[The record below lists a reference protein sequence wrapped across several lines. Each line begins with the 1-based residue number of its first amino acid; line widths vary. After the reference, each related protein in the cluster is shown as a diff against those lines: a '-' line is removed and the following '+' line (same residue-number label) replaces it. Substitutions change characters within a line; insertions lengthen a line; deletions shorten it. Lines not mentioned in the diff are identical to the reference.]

1 MLLSVKGVGQ
11 VNSVSL
17 TTNTICYGDNSLAAL
32 KINSL
37 SDVWVFVEQNDPIL
51 GWIKTNLNRFQV
63 KAGIEKDFSFL
74 DFYQTLTYRI
84 NYANNQFDIL
94 AAGTTYLTQ
103 QPTLT
108 VNALPTAGTPIGVS
122 EVCVGNTITLSP
134 NATGGSSSYSS
145 YSWSSSATS
154 KGTIGASTGVVT
166 GVAGGSTNIT
176 YTVTDSKGCVSP
188 VSTSY
193 AFTINALPI
202 AGDITGTNEVC
213 VGLTTTLTSHPSGG
227 SGTYSSTLWTSSATS
242 KGTIGASTGVVTGV
256 AGGSTNISYTVTDSK
271 GCISPSSAAFSV
283 TINALP
289 SIISEVSN
297 SDIATCLNVAPNFLT
312 VTANAGSGT
321 ISKYEWYSNT
331 LSSNTGGTK
340 VVTSAS
346 SLTTDNFTP
355 IYTIVGDLYYYPVVT
370 NSNGCSTN
378 GSISGKITVNP
389 LPTAGTI
396 TGTNEV
402 CVGSTTTLSGGTMTG
417 GSGTYSSTIWSSSAS
432 SNATVSATGVV
443 TGVAGGSTNVSY
455 TVTDSKGCISPS
467 SAAFSVTVN
476 AVPIINSLSD
486 TTKVCGTKT
495 ILDAGAGYTSYS
507 WSNGATSRYIS
518 TDVSQNYFVT
528 VTNASSCSSM
538 DSTYLSIIDPK
549 LYNNDTT
556 ILSGG
561 SVNLNAHG
569 ILNSADKT
577 VLYDFSNVNA
587 LSSFTT
593 LTTNGG
599 TITTTSSGQTGNGVE
614 LVRANNCCS
623 DAELKTIREDFSY
636 GTYEVDAYSAS
647 GVADQSFGIME
658 QSGSWVNRVLN
669 IGTRPSGTDN
679 PGWEIYFKGVKL
691 TESNTSPVNNNT
703 WYKIKVYITPS
714 NLKIWLNSTVIF
726 DGALPSAITNPR
738 GAIRVGAYDISRYDN
753 ISYTPY
759 QVLSYLWSTSSTN
772 QNISVTP
779 NVTTTYQ
786 LKVTDQT
793 TTCNTSVDIRV
804 LKINILNNDASICNN
819 TTQDLYIDST
829 FSKYNSWQT
838 KKPGIEFY
846 NIKKDLNGNLYALP
860 SLNNQKIFKSID
872 RGETWNQMSGFPNV
886 GGNNF
891 MALGVDQNNVIYAST
906 NDNGIYKSL
915 DEGVSWQQVKDF
927 GGGCGPMDILFGSNY
942 SVVTVKGYNR
952 GIWSSS
958 GDLINWQQKVINFD
972 PNTVTKDIN
981 GNIYSGGD
989 GYDGKVLFKSSD
1001 AGTTWSK
1008 ISSAYAVQIIRADS
1022 NGKVFFTEGNTKP
1035 LYVSNNQ
1042 GGSFSLINSLSL
1054 PNSGVSYPEDIAFTK
1069 NIMFITKGQVY
1080 YSKDNGTNFSQLG
1093 KLTFPTAGGFNY
1105 GPGGAPYGN
1114 YGDSSN
1120 RMEIIG
1126 NRLFVASLDG
1136 IKFID
1141 IDNLNTTVTWSTGEV
1156 GNKITVTPVATSPG
1170 YTSTYS
1176 ATVSYGSLSG
1186 SDQVTF
1192 TLPTKPTITAS
1203 GPTTFCQGGT
1213 ISLTANSIPAGVYSY
1228 TWQTGANT
1236 QSINV
1241 TNSGSYS
1248 VTTVNSIGC
1257 VETSTPIIVT
1267 VNPTPAA
1274 PTVTSNSP
1282 IEEGNNLMLTASN
1295 ITGATYAWTGPNSF
1309 ISNQQNPNIIGV
1321 TLASAG
1327 NYYAVV
1333 TLNGCSSVNSLPVNV
1348 VVNAK
1353 VISSP
1358 VFQIPNAFTPN
1369 NDGHNDTF
1377 KILQNGYVSSIVS
1390 FKIFTK
1396 SGKLIFS
1403 DKEGAWD
1410 GRFGGVMLDADVY
1423 IWIADIINKN
1433 NIQEHLTGTVLLLK

>member
-1 MLLSVKGVGQ
+1 MILSVKGVGQ
-11 VNSVSL
+11 SFTLAANSYSVSSSPINYNCESV
-17 TTNTICYGDNSLAAL
+17 TFDCINNTSNSLIFDIYSSNTGLAGSYNKL
-32 KINSL
+32 FSNTVTPNNTSPL
-37 SDVWVFVEQNDPIL
+37 TFYNL
-51 GWIKTNLNRFQV
+51 GTIYYYAKVNTSPTYTSSIFQV
-63 KAGIEKDFSFL
+63 EIRSVPASPTITSNTPICAGNNLIFNTANVTGGTFSWSGVNGFNSSL
-74 DFYQTLTYRI
+74 QNPTISGATTAASG
-84 NYANNQFDIL
+84 NYTATVTVNGCTSQSSTPI
-94 AAGTTYLTQ
+94 TT
-103 QPTLT
+103 T
-108 VNALPTAGTPIGVS
+108 VNALPSAPSVTSPTICDGNTATMTATATPAGTYTYSWTVPTGVTAP
-122 EVCVGNTITLSP
+122 GNVNTFTTTKAGTYSVTITD
-134 NATGGSSSYSS
+134 NNGC
-145 YSWSSSATS
+145 TS
-154 KGTIGASTGVVT
+154 
-166 GVAGGSTNIT
+166 
-176 YTVTDSKGCVSP
+176 
-188 VSTSY
+188 
-193 AFTINALPI
+193 L
-202 AGDITGTNEVC
+202 
-213 VGLTTTLTSHPSGG
+213 GG
-227 SGTYSSTLWTSSATS
+227 SGL
-242 KGTIGASTGVVTGV
+242 
-256 AGGSTNISYTVTDSK
+256 
-271 GCISPSSAAFSV
+271 
-283 TINALP
+283 
-289 SIISEVSN
+289 
-297 SDIATCLNVAPNFLT
+297 
-312 VTANAGSGT
+312 
-321 ISKYEWYSNT
+321 
-331 LSSNTGGTK
+331 
-340 VVTSAS
+340 
-346 SLTTDNFTP
+346 
-355 IYTIVGDLYYYPVVT
+355 
-370 NSNGCSTN
+370 
-378 GSISGKITVNP
+378 
-389 LPTAGTI
+389 
-396 TGTNEV
+396 
-402 CVGSTTTLSGGTMTG
+402 
-417 GSGTYSSTIWSSSAS
+417 
-432 SNATVSATGVV
+432 
-443 TGVAGGSTNVSY
+443 
-455 TVTDSKGCISPS
+455 
-467 SAAFSVTVN
+467 VTVN
-476 AVPIINSLSD
+476 AAPIINSLSD

-593 LTTNGG
+593 LTTNSG

-759 QVLSYLWSTSSTN
+759 QELSYLWSTSSTN

-829 FSKYNSWQT
+829 FSKYSSWQT

-886 GGNNF
+886 GGKNF

-1001 AGTTWSK
+1001 AGATWSK

-1022 NGKVFFTEGNTKP
+1022 NGKVFLTEGNTKP

-1080 YSKDNGTNFSQLG
+1080 YSKDNGTNFSQLD
-1093 KLTFPTAGGFNY
+1093 KLTFPTAGSFNY
-1105 GPGGAPYGN
+1105 GPGGAPYHN